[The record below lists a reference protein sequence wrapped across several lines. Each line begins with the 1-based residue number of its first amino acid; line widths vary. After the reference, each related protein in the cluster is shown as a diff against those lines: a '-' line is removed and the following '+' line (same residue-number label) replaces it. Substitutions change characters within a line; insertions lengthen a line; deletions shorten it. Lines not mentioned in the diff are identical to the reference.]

1 MSSSIIIIGAGA
13 SGLLAARHLSAAGW
27 SVTLLEAAPLPGGR
41 ILTLSSPFT
50 APAEGGAEFIHG
62 DLPISLQL
70 AAEAGIPLH
79 PVHGNMTRVQGEE
92 GVQGEEDV
100 PATKKDEEDQEDEE
114 NPEDEE
120 DHRGGGMSP
129 YWGQLMKK
137 MGEIKEDLPI
147 ADFLTTWF
155 SEEKYASLRDTVQRF
170 AEGYDLADLH
180 TVSTLALYKEWA
192 NEGDEEEYRLEGGYG
207 RLIDWLA
214 GECRRNGCTLHLST
228 PATLVCWQQGRV
240 EVTTR
245 DGQQFNADRLV
256 TTVSLGVLQQS
267 AGISPAIQFS
277 PAIPEYMHAANQIG
291 YGSVIKI
298 LMEFKTAFWKE
309 KEGAGQTLFVI
320 SDQPIPTWW
329 TQTDTTPP
337 LLTGWL
343 AGKARVSFQALDDQ
357 GRIDRCLRTLAAIFS
372 ADPDLLRQ
380 QLTAF
385 RALDWEQAPY
395 VRGGYSFD
403 TVHTPAARTLLLTP
417 IAQTLYFAGEALYEG
432 SAPGT
437 VEAAFSSGLS
447 VAEKIIAQP

>member
-13 SGLLAARHLSAAGW
+13 SGLLAARHLSAAGCR
-27 SVTLLEAAPLPGGR
+27 VTLLEAASLPGGR
-41 ILTLSSPFT
+41 ILTLFSPFS

-79 PVHGNMTRVQGEE
+79 PIHGNMTRVRGEE
-92 GVQGEEDV
+92 E
-100 PATKKDEEDQEDEE
+100 A
-114 NPEDEE
+114 PEDEE
-120 DHRGGGMSP
+120 EHGVGGMSP
-129 YWGQLMKK
+129 YWGQLMQK
-137 MGEIKEDLPI
+137 MGEIKDDLPI
-147 ADFLTTWF
+147 ADFLATWF
-155 SEEKYASLRDTVQRF
+155 SEEKYAGLRDTVQRF

-207 RLIDWLA
+207 RLIDWLT
-214 GECRRNGCTLHLST
+214 GECRRNGCTLHFST
-228 PATLVCWQQGRV
+228 PATLVRWQQGRV

-245 DGQQFNADRLV
+245 DGRQFSADRLI

-267 AGISPAIQFS
+267 AGISAAPGSAPALSFS
-277 PAIPEYMHAANQIG
+277 PAIPEYMHAASRIG
-291 YGSVIKI
+291 YGSVTKI
-298 LMEFKTAFWKE
+298 LMEFETAFWKE

-329 TQTDTTPP
+329 TQTGTTPA

-343 AGKARVSFQALDDQ
+343 SGKARISFQALDDQ
-357 GRIDRCLRTLAAIFS
+357 GRIDRCLRALASIFS
-372 ADPDLLRQ
+372 TDPGLLRR

-385 RALDWEQAPY
+385 RALDWEHAPY

-417 IAQTLYFAGEALYEG
+417 IARTLYFAGEALYEG
-432 SAPGT
+432 NAPGT

>member
-41 ILTLSSPFT
+41 ILTLSSPFS

-62 DLPISLQL
+62 DLPISLLL

-79 PVHGNMTRVQGEE
+79 PVHGNMTRIQGEE
-92 GVQGEEDV
+92 NV
-100 PATKKDEEDQEDEE
+100 PATKKDEED
-114 NPEDEE
+114 
-120 DHRGGGMSP
+120 HGVGGMSP
-129 YWGQLMKK
+129 YWGQLMQK

-147 ADFLTTWF
+147 ADFLATWF
-155 SEEKYASLRDTVQRF
+155 SEEKYAGLRDTVQRF

-228 PATLVCWQQGRV
+228 PATLVSWQQGRV

-245 DGQQFNADRLV
+245 DGQQFSADRLI

-267 AGISPAIQFS
+267 AGTSAIQFS
-277 PAIPEYMHAANQIG
+277 PAIPEYMHAASQIG